1 MTRPIT
7 LDVHAHLV
15 PVVPERL
22 AALPGVQWQA
32 APPRLTL
39 DGHAVGMADIYY
51 PERLLRWMDEHAVER
66 ALVSVPP
73 PLYRQRLDEA
83 AAEAWAVYL
92 NDGLLAIAAAHAD
105 RLQALLHLPLEHP
118 TLALRLQQRYF
129 GSAAAG
135 VALAAGG
142 DPRIVF
148 SDPALMPLWEALD
161 AQGAFAFLHP
171 GSCADGRLA
180 AFYLEN
186 LLGNPL
192 ETGVAAAH
200 LVMAGVPQRFP
211 RLRICLA
218 HAGGAFTGL
227 VGRLERGFETRRPGV
242 DMQLER
248 PLQAARRL
256 YADCIAHHPGAL
268 RLAQDIFGP
277 DHVLFGS
284 DWPFPMGL
292 PDGAPDG
299 WTETNEGAH
308 L

>member
-1 MTRPIT
+1 MMRIA
-7 LDVHAHLV
+7 LDVHAHLA

-22 AALPGVQWQA
+22 AALPGTQWQTQ
-32 APPRLTL
+32 PPRLTL
-39 DGHAVGMADIYY
+39 DGHAISIADLYF
-51 PERLLRWMDEHAVER
+51 PERLLRWMDDHEVER

-73 PLYRQRLDEA
+73 PLYRQHLEEA
-83 AAEAWAVYL
+83 SAEAWCAYL
-92 NDGLLAIAAAHAD
+92 NDGLLAIAAAHGD

-118 TLALRLQQRYF
+118 ALALRLHQRYAES
-129 GSAAAG
+129 GAAG

-142 DPRIVF
+142 APRIVY
-148 SDPALMPLWEALD
+148 SDSALTSLWQALD
-161 AQGAFAFLHP
+161 DRSSFVFLHP

-180 AFYLEN
+180 THYLEN

-211 RLRICLA
+211 RLHICLA

-227 VGRLERGFETRRPGV
+227 VGRLEQGFETRRPGIDSDV
-242 DMQLER
+242 ER
-248 PLQAARRL
+248 PLLAARRL
-256 YADCIAHHPGAL
+256 YADCIAHHPSAL
-268 RLAQDIFGP
+268 RMAQDVFGA

-292 PDGAPDG
+292 LGGAPIG
-299 WTETNEGAH
+299 WPRTGEGEPA
-308 L
+308 